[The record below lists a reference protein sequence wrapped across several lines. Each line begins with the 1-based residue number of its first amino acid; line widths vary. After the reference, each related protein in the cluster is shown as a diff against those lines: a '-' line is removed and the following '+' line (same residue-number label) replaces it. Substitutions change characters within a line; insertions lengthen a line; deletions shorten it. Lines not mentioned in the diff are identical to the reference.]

1 LNSVKESRLN
11 DEAQFQNSRVLSDE
25 PEARGKYYLLLKG
38 AFKHYETEL
47 EQVEG
52 KTIVVVGC
60 SDAGVIPLARK
71 GANVIG
77 VDVADQAVAKLN
89 QDILVQQ
96 LSGKA
101 KALVMD
107 AEELTFEPDSIDMVV
122 CSGVLHHLDVEKAI
136 HTFKRVLKPD
146 GALVMMEPLEWSPAA
161 YIYRKLTPSM
171 RSEFEHPLVPRDF
184 DLLERNFKEVK
195 WSAYALL
202 SCVFIPLIILPGMR
216 GLKESAVEVGGRVD
230 RWLFRHFPFLK
241 YFAWTSVI
249 VCRK

>member
-1 LNSVKESRLN
+1 LDSIKESRIN
-11 DEAQFQNSRVLSDE
+11 DEAQFQNSRILSDE
-25 PEARGKYYLLLKG
+25 PEARSKYYPLIKE
-38 AFKHYETEL
+38 AFKHYDDEL

-52 KTIVVVGC
+52 KKIVVVGC

-71 GANVIG
+71 GADVIG

-89 QDILVQQ
+89 QDILTQH
-96 LSGKA
+96 LSEKA

-107 AEELTFEPDSIDMVV
+107 AEELTFEPNTIDMVV

-136 HTFKRVLKPD
+136 RTFKKVLKPN
-146 GALVMMEPLEWSPAA
+146 GTLVMMEPLEWSPAA
-161 YIYRKLTPSM
+161 YIYRKFTPSM

-184 DLLERNFKEVK
+184 YLLERNFKEVR
-195 WSAYALL
+195 WSAYALT
-202 SCVFIPLIILPGMR
+202 SCIFIPILVLPGMSR
-216 GLKESAVEVGGRVD
+216 LKESAVELGGLID
-230 RWLFRHFPFLK
+230 RWLFKTFPSLK